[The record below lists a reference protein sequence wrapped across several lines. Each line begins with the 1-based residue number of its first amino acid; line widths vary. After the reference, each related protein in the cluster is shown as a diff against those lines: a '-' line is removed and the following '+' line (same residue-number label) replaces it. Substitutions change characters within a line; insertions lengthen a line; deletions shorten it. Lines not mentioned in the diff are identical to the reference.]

1 MYEYYTINHVALM
14 TGLSTR
20 TIRNYMKQGLLEGEM
35 INGMW
40 HFTADQFAAF
50 IAQPPVAA
58 AVRTRRNALV
68 YDFLADDYKR
78 DSEIC
83 TILDLPAAP
92 DQANAVSEFFCHT
105 INTEPINNIQFTFSF
120 GGARLRVILK
130 GSAES
135 VMQLLSRYHA
145 AFPV

>member
-14 TGLSTR
+14 TGLTTR
-20 TIRNYMKQGLLEGEM
+20 TIRNYMKQGMLEGEM

-78 DSEIC
+78 DSEMC
-83 TILDLPAAP
+83 TILDLPAEP

-105 INTEPINNIQFTFSF
+105 INTEQINNIRFAFSYS
-120 GGARLRVILK
+120 GVHVRVILK
-130 GSAES
+130 GSTES
-135 VMQLLSRYHA
+135 VIQLLNRYYA
-145 AFPV
+145 ASPV